1 MSSNQ
6 MKLERVELLRLEMP
20 LVSPFRTSF
29 GVQTARDVLLVVAHT
44 TDGAVGYG
52 ECVALAEP
60 VYSEEYVDGAAHVL
74 EHYLVPAVL
83 ACEDLTAARV
93 AELTE
98 GFVGHR
104 MAKAA
109 LELAVLDAELRQAG
123 MSLAAYLG
131 GTRERVPVGVSVGI
145 TDTIGQ
151 LVETVQRYREQGYG
165 RIKLKIEPGFDL
177 EPVRAVR
184 EAVGPDVPLQVDG
197 NTAYRAADL
206 AHVAKLDDLGL
217 LLIEQPFEHDAIALH
232 AELARRCRTPIC
244 LDESITSAAATARAI
259 LAGACS
265 IVNLKAARMGGYLEA
280 RRAHDVAQ
288 ALDTPVWCGGML
300 ETGLGRAANLA
311 LAALP
316 GFALPGDISASA
328 RYYAEDLTEPFIMVD
343 GQIEVP
349 RGPGLG
355 LTVREDVLGSVLT
368 ERREIRA

>member
-1 MSSNQ
+1 VRLT
-6 MKLERVELLRLEMP
+6 KVELLRLEMP

-44 TDGAVGYG
+44 SDGATGYG
-52 ECVALAEP
+52 ECVALADP
-60 VYSEEYVDGAAHVL
+60 VYSEEYVDGAADVL
-74 EHYLVPAVL
+74 QRYLVPAVL
-83 ACEDLTAARV
+83 ACADLTAARV
-93 AELTE
+93 AELTA

-109 LELAVLDAELRQAG
+109 LELAVLDAELQVAG
-123 MSLAAYLG
+123 MSLVDYLG
-131 GTRERVPVGVSVGI
+131 GTRDRVPVGVSVGI
-145 TDTIGQ
+145 TDTVEQ

-165 RIKLKIEPGFDL
+165 RIKLKIEPGFDV

-184 EAVGPDVPLQVDG
+184 QAVGPDVPLQVDG
-197 NTAYRAADL
+197 NTAYEAKDL
-206 AHVAKLDDLGL
+206 AHLVRLDELGL
-217 LLIEQPFEHDAIALH
+217 LLIEQPFEHDALALH

-244 LDESITSAAATARAI
+244 LDESLTSAATTARAV

-280 RRAHDVAQ
+280 RRAHDVAR

-316 GFALPGDISASA
+316 GFTLPGDISASA
-328 RYYAEDLTEPFIMVD
+328 RYYAEDLTEPFVMVD
-343 GQIEVP
+343 GHIEVP

-355 LTVREDVLGSVLT
+355 VTLRADVLDQVMTGRT
-368 ERREIRA
+368 ELRP